1 MAYMEQL
8 QSTLRSLV
16 AAGEAGRR
24 SADEMLGPLNGAVS
38 DITGAATD
46 LENLPFVGEIIGKKL
61 QRTMRA
67 IEVAQSFVGNVAAR
81 YNQAVTVIGEV
92 QGRLETFSEQA
103 SKAAAAINRVAGKIS
118 PSLGSILPTGDFAPQ
133 LSPPE
138 EAIKPYP
145 HLLILQPLQAA
156 SEAFYFNLDTA
167 AFHQFKRT
175 RQFSWTGQE
184 RLARSKAQQA
194 VGLGDDKITID
205 GVIMPT
211 FKGGLGQ
218 LQRLRSIGQQLKPLS
233 LSTGYGEMLG
243 NWCLTSVSEDQSAL
257 LAGGIPGRQGFT
269 LEFIS
274 YGDDMQNV

>member
-8 QSTLRSLV
+8 QSTLRALV

-138 EAIKPYP
+138 DAIKPYP

-156 SEAFYFNLDTA
+156 SAAFYFNLDTA
-167 AFHQFKRT
+167 AFQQFKRT

-243 NWCLTSVSEDQSAL
+243 NWCLTSVSEDQTAL

-274 YGDDMQNV
+274 YGDDMQNG

>member
-24 SADEMLGPLNGAVS
+24 SADEILGPLNGAVS
-38 DITGAATD
+38 DITGAATE

-67 IEVAQSFVGNVAAR
+67 IEVAHSAVGEVAAK

-92 QGRLETFSEQA
+92 QGRLESFSEQS

-133 LSPPE
+133 LTPPE
-138 EAIKPYP
+138 DAVKPYP
-145 HLLILQPLQAA
+145 HLLILEPLQPN

-167 AFHQFKRT
+167 AFEQFTRT
-175 RQFSWTGQE
+175 KGFAWAAQD
-184 RLARSKAQQA
+184 RLSRSKAQQA
-194 VGLGDDKITID
+194 IGLGDDKITIK
-205 GVIMPT
+205 GVIYPT
-211 FKGGLGQ
+211 FKGGLAQ
-218 LQRLRSIGQQLKPLS
+218 LQRLRSIGQKLRPLS

-243 NWCLTSVSEDQSAL
+243 NWCLTSITDDQTSL
-257 LAGGIPGRQGFT
+257 LAGGIPGKQAFT
-269 LEFIS
+269 LEFVS
-274 YGDDMQNV
+274 YGDDMPNG